1 VIYSARMSRC
11 PLCAERSAKRFCP
24 AKGQEICSVCC
35 GTHREIDIDCPG
47 SCVHLKAGQSYES
60 ERKPIDQGLLS
71 RVQRFG
77 PAFVQEFGPVLALI
91 GQAVTEERQASSW
104 LVDADVAEVYKAL
117 GATMK
122 TLDSGIYYESLPDG
136 PIRQSL
142 FRRLKAILDTLMQA
156 TDGQSRPLK
165 VSEALNILEFLTL
178 TVALNSS
185 GRPKSR
191 QYLDWIAA
199 ASGAAAP
206 AAEPSRLIIP

>member
-1 VIYSARMSRC
+1 MARC

-24 AKGQEICSVCC
+24 AKGEEICSVCC

-60 ERKPIDQGLLS
+60 ERKPIDSSLLS
-71 RVQRFG
+71 RVQSFG
-77 PAFVQEFGPVLALI
+77 TPFVQQYGPILAVL
-91 GQAVTEERQASSW
+91 GQAVTEERRANNW
-104 LVDADVAEVYKAL
+104 LVDSDVAEVYRAL

-122 TLDSGIYYESLPDG
+122 TLASGIYYESIPEG
-136 PIRQSL
+136 PIRQAL
-142 FRRLKAILDTLMQA
+142 FRRLKSILDSLMEP
-156 TDGQSRPLK
+156 TDPQSRPLR
-165 VSEALNILEFLTL
+165 VSEVSNILDFLSL

-199 ASGAAAP
+199 ASGAAPP